1 MSENRDL
8 GTLRRR
14 FEAFAA
20 DGSLARLGS
29 EARLV
34 ALYVLMRANWADC
47 SLSMSNRHAAEQL
60 GTHQTTVRRGIS
72 KLIQAGILQK
82 TRESEGTRWAQY
94 TVLEPKVVDLPL
106 EEPQKQQQKPLV
118 RRVRTPR
125 SRPLP
130 PL

>member
-1 MSENRDL
+1 MSEKLDL

-47 SLSMSNRHAAEQL
+47 SLSMSHRHAAEQL
-60 GTHQTTVRRGIS
+60 GTHQTTIRRGVS
-72 KLIQAGILQK
+72 KLVKAGILQK

-94 TVLEPKVVDLPL
+94 TVLEPKMA
-106 EEPQKQQQKPLV
+106 EIQAEAPQKQEQKTLV

-130 PL
+130 PH